1 MTDLALP
8 LELWEDAGDDTEA
21 LMEAWNVAV
30 GDQVSAGQVLA
41 TAVIVKT
48 TVELTA
54 PSSGVVAEILV
65 AAGDTFPRGAT
76 LARLD
81 AATAAT
87 TPAAPQPTAAAPAA
101 AAAAPRLI
109 PFSGMRGSIARN
121 LSQAWQ
127 APRVAAGIDVDMSA
141 AQAHLAALRAASGRR
156 ITLTTLFVRAAALT
170 LRAHPQL
177 NALVYEHG
185 VEPRDEINIALAV
198 SLADGLV
205 TPVIR
210 NADQLSAADIAA
222 QIEQLADAA
231 RAGSSANLQGGTFTI
246 SNLGGTGINW
256 FTPVLNPPQAAILGV
271 ARVVET
277 AVVRNG
283 SIVAAPI
290 TTLTLVFDHRAVDGE
305 PAGRFLAALRD
316 QLQEPAAL

>member
-30 GDQVSAGQVLA
+30 GDSVSAGQVLA

-48 TVELTA
+48 TVELVA

-65 AAGDTFPRGAT
+65 AAGDTFPRGAA
-76 LARLD
+76 LARLE
-81 AATAAT
+81 AAADSAS
-87 TPAAPQPTAAAPAA
+87 PAAASGTAAAPAA
-101 AAAAPRLI
+101 AASPI
-109 PFSGMRGSIARN
+109 MPFTGMRGSIARN
-121 LSQAWQ
+121 LTQAWQ
-127 APRVAAGIDVDMSA
+127 APRVAAAIDVDMSA
-141 AQAHLAALRAASGRR
+141 AQARLADLRAAGSRR
-156 ITLTTLFVRAAALT
+156 VTLTTLFVRAAALT
-170 LRAHPQL
+170 LRAYPQL
-177 NALVYEHG
+177 NALVHDHG
-185 VEPRDEINIALAV
+185 IEPRTEINIALAV
-198 SLADGLV
+198 SLPDGLV

-210 NADQLSAADIAA
+210 NADQRTAADLAA
-222 QIEQLADAA
+222 DIEQLATAA

-246 SNLGGTGINW
+246 SNLGATGINW

-305 PAGRFLAALRD
+305 PAARFLAALRD
-316 QLQEPAAL
+316 QLQEPSAL

>member
-8 LELWEDAGDDTEA
+8 LDLWEDAGDDTEA

-30 GDQVSAGQVLA
+30 GDQVTAGQVLA

-48 TVELTA
+48 TVELVA
-54 PSSGVVAEILV
+54 PGSGVVAEILV

-81 AATAAT
+81 AAADSAA
-87 TPAAPQPTAAAPAA
+87 PVAPQPAAPAA
-101 AAAAPRLI
+101 AAAPAVPRLI

-141 AQAHLAALRAASGRR
+141 AQSRLAELRSGGRR
-156 ITLTTLFVRAAALT
+156 MTLTTLFVRAAALT
-170 LRAHPQL
+170 LREHPQL

-185 VEPRDEINIALAV
+185 YEPREEINIALAV

-205 TPVIR
+205 TPVLR
-210 NADQLSAADIAA
+210 NADRLSAAETAD
-222 QIEQLADAA
+222 QIEQLASAA

-246 SNLGGTGINW
+246 SNLGATGINW
-256 FTPVLNPPQAAILGV
+256 FTPVLNPPQAAILGI
-271 ARVVET
+271 ARVVDS

-283 SIVAAPI
+283 SIVAAPM

-305 PAGRFLAALRD
+305 PAARFLAALRD
-316 QLQEPAAL
+316 RLQEPAEL